1 MMTMKQID
9 ILRDQAR
16 DETCPQVDV
25 TNEVMALLCSSE
37 SVQVT
42 LMQRPLAWCAAIA
55 ATVAV
60 SVSTMAIIQYYA
72 TDYPLMEVANS
83 ISWVIQ

>member
-9 ILRDQAR
+9 VLRDQAR
-16 DETCPQVDV
+16 HETCPGVDV
-25 TNEVMALLCSSE
+25 TDQVMAFVCSDE
-37 SVQVT
+37 SVKVI
-42 LMQRPLAWCAAIA
+42 LMQRPLAWFAAIA

-60 SVSTMAIIQYYA
+60 SVSTMAVIQYYA
-72 TDYPLMEVANS
+72 TDYPLVEVANS